1 MTLLDA
7 IALSGAK
14 LSPATQKKLDD
25 WRAGKRLAPPKP
37 SRYVA
42 FIKDRPDLKTE

>member
-1 MTLLDA
+1 MTIHDA

-25 WRAGKRLAPPKP
+25 WRAGKRLPKP
-37 SRYVA
+37 EASRYV
-42 FIKDRPDLKTE
+42 IRMKDRPDLKTE